1 MGKELLVDI
10 EIEDLINGC
19 LNNREFEQSFLYKK
33 YYYLVYSV
41 ALKHINNK
49 AEAEDLTQDI
59 FVKLLANMHK
69 FNGKNYQQL
78 SVWIKTISRNF
89 TIDIIRKNKHMV
101 EINDK
106 VLDCTID
113 TPFDDIFSNIDFEI
127 MTHDI
132 NNAISNLSTQYRK
145 VFELY
150 YLSDYTHDEIAKE
163 LNLNVGTSKSNLF
176 KAKRKLATALKQ
188 YNDKLN

>member
-10 EIEDLINGC
+10 EIDDLINGC
-19 LNNREFEQSFLYKK
+19 LNNHEFEQSFLYKK

-41 ALKHINNK
+41 ALKHMKNK

-78 SVWIKTISRNF
+78 SAWIKTISRNF
-89 TIDIIRKNKHMV
+89 TIDIIRKHKYTVNIDDNV
-101 EINDK
+101 IDN
-106 VLDCTID
+106 TIES
-113 TPFDDIFSNIDFEI
+113 PFDDIFSNIDFET
-127 MTHDI
+127 MSGDI
-132 NNAISNLSTQYRK
+132 SNAISNLSTQYRK

-176 KAKRKLATALKQ
+176 KAKRKLASALKQ